1 MPIGYG
7 YQSSDAASYVNWA
20 AVTKGFTDVL
30 DADTKDRESR
40 KAEFE
45 KQDREIAKQ
54 LANQPL
60 GQFEDGNTFTNNAV
74 DAISNQ
80 RLITNKLWKSG
91 RLKEKDYRLIQN
103 NTIDNTNTLFDLQK
117 KYQEAAAD
125 RMKGL
130 QDGTYQPLTSSN
142 MALIEGFKDFKDSV
156 PIVDPKTG
164 IINIAKKKYNEKTK
178 TWDIEYGKTMPV
190 NMAMNL
196 ISTPAAAYKID
207 PIIDK
212 DVASMGTLKDA
223 LYQAAS
229 KNGAGTITDLLGPEG
244 FQKYPGA
251 ADVITN
257 FNNAVNGK
265 IEQYLTDPLHITSVL
280 TMNVGGYSAE
290 SFTYDK
296 AEAAKDPSKILM
308 KIDPSSKY
316 PTMDQSGPNYK
327 KQKEEAAGWIKTQFM
342 SRIDRERKIQTTSQ
356 LNDQSKSLSAAEIA
370 AGKDRADNAETGE
383 MIAALYSGSD
393 EDVASAMAYFKGL
406 SYVDDMG
413 RLKNG
418 QGFWV
423 DIKDSNGN
431 IDRKTVDFTANGK
444 EIGVE
449 NAVKAGTKLFL
460 QDKAD
465 TRQSLKNIG
474 KYKKQKR
481 NTAYS
486 EMQEEVRSDY
496 SPEVKSYIASVPKGS
511 IIKGDDTIDNVGRL
525 ADTYGDLGFTFERK
539 DKGIVKVVSLD
550 SKGNALATQDFNIFD
565 SDGEA
570 APGIET
576 QINNWIVSHHDAE
589 TARKKLAPTMKDEK
603 GNDIPTKPVGTKTKA
618 MSKGSNPAPRG

>member
-30 DADTKDRESR
+30 DADIADREKR
-40 KAEFE
+40 KAEYE
-45 KQDREIAKQ
+45 KQDRELSQ
-54 LANQPL
+54 TLANQPL
-60 GQFEDGNTFTNNAV
+60 GQFEDGNTFTNNFV
-74 DAISNQ
+74 DAMSNQ
-80 RLITNKLWKSG
+80 RLIDYKLFKAG
-91 RLKEKDYRLIQN
+91 RLKEKDYRLKTNNAIDGT
-103 NTIDNTNTLFDLQK
+103 NTIFDLQK

-207 PIIDK
+207 PIIDNA
-212 DVASMGTLKDA
+212 VASMGTLKDA

-229 KNGAGTITDLLGPEG
+229 KNGAGTITELTGPEG

-251 ADVITN
+251 AGVITN
-257 FNNAVNGK
+257 FNNAINGK
-265 IEQYLTDPLHITSVL
+265 VEEYLTDPLHLTSVL

-316 PTMDQSGPNYK
+316 PTMDKSGPNYK

-356 LNDQSKSLSAAEIA
+356 LSDQTHYPSEWETAWA
-370 AGKDRADNAETGE
+370 KDKDKTAQTGE
-383 MIAALYSGSD
+383 MLAALYGGNDQQVSAAKSYFLGL
-393 EDVASAMAYFKGL
+393 EGVKDVERDATGTTIY
-406 SYVDDMG
+406 Y
-413 RLKNG
+413 
-418 QGFWV
+418 
-423 DIKDSNGN
+423 KDGT
-431 IDRKTVDFTANGK
+431 KKKLDFTANKVG
-444 EIGVE
+444 IGVD
-449 NAVKAGTKLFL
+449 NFVDAGTKALL
-460 QDKAD
+460 GNDV
-465 TRQSLKNIG
+465 SLSDARRGIT
-474 KYKKQKR
+474 KYKGKPLNTKQVFAKPAVTSSFTPAVQKR
-481 NTAYS
+481 VAENQGKIVKDDNT
-486 EMQEEVRSDY
+486 SDN
-496 SPEVKSYIASVPKGS
+496 I
-511 IIKGDDTIDNVGRL
+511 NRL
-525 ADTYGDLGFTFERK
+525 TAAYGDLGFRFTRPEGNP
-539 DKGIVKVVSLD
+539 KGMV
-550 SKGNALATQDFNIFD
+550 T
-565 SDGEA
+565 
-570 APGIET
+570 
-576 QINNWIVSHHDAE
+576 IVSPTGKIKQTVNVFGDNPENAINQFIINQQNDE
-589 TARKKLAPTMKDEK
+589 FSRKVFAPTENVNAAAIE
-603 GNDIPTKPVGTKTKA
+603 GSGVG
-618 MSKGSNPAPRG
+618 SQY

>member
-30 DADTKDRESR
+30 DADIADREKR
-40 KAEFE
+40 KAEYE
-45 KQDREIAKQ
+45 KQDRELSQ
-54 LANQPL
+54 TLANQPL
-60 GQFEDGNTFTNNAV
+60 GQFEDGNTFTNNFV
-74 DAISNQ
+74 DSMTNQ
-80 RLITNKLWKSG
+80 RLIDYKLFKAG
-91 RLKEKDYRLIQN
+91 KLKEKDYRLKTN
-103 NTIDNTNTLFDLQK
+103 NAIDGTNTVFDLQK

-212 DVASMGTLKDA
+212 DVASLGTLKDA
-223 LYQAAS
+223 LYDAAT
-229 KNGAGTITDLLGPEG
+229 KTKAGTVTELLGPEG

-251 ADVITN
+251 AGVITN

-308 KIDPSSKY
+308 KIDPNSKY

-327 KQKEEAAGWIKTQFM
+327 KQKEEAASWIKTQFM

-356 LNDQSKSLSAAEIA
+356 LSDQTHYPSEWETAYARD
-370 AGKDRADNAETGE
+370 KDKTAQTGE
-383 MIAALYSGSD
+383 MLAALYAGNDQQASSARTFFLGLDGVKDVERDATGATIYYKDGTKKKLDFKASGS
-393 EDVASAMAYFKGL
+393 G
-406 SYVDDMG
+406 
-413 RLKNG
+413 
-418 QGFWV
+418 
-423 DIKDSNGN
+423 
-431 IDRKTVDFTANGK
+431 
-444 EIGVE
+444 IGVE
-449 NAVKAGTKLFL
+449 NFVDAGTKALL
-460 QDKAD
+460 GNEANLTDARRGI
-465 TRQSLKNIG
+465 T
-474 KYKKQKR
+474 KYKGKPLNEKFAVNKPAVTKDFTAQVQNIVTQNKGIIKDD
-481 NTAYS
+481 NTSDNITRLAKAYS
-486 EMQEEVRSDY
+486 
-496 SPEVKSYIASVPKGS
+496 G
-511 IIKGDDTIDNVGRL
+511 
-525 ADTYGDLGFTFERK
+525 LGFKFEQPK
-539 DKGIVKVVSLD
+539 DTKGKVTITSP
-550 SKGNALATQDFNIFD
+550 
-565 SDGEA
+565 DGEKQTISLFKA
-570 APGIET
+570 GLMSSTSGGLNPDAEDA
-576 QINNWIVSHHDAE
+576 INNFIISKQNNE
-589 TARKKLAPTMKDEK
+589 YSRKSLAPTEDVNAAASEG
-603 GNDIPTKPVGTKTKA
+603 GNQ
-618 MSKGSNPAPRG
+618 AP

>member
-30 DADTKDRESR
+30 DADIADREKR
-40 KAEFE
+40 KSEYE
-45 KQDREIAKQ
+45 KQDRELSQ
-54 LANQPL
+54 TLANQPL
-60 GQFEDGNTFTNNAV
+60 GQFEDGNTFTNNFV
-74 DAISNQ
+74 DSMTNQ
-80 RLITNKLWKSG
+80 RLIDYKLFKAG
-91 RLKEKDYRLIQN
+91 RLKEKDYRLKTNNAIDGT
-103 NTIDNTNTLFDLQK
+103 NTIFDLQK

-207 PIIDK
+207 PIIDNA
-212 DVASMGTLKDA
+212 VASMGTLKDA

-229 KNGAGTITDLLGPEG
+229 KNGAGTITELTGPEG

-251 ADVITN
+251 AGVITN
-257 FNNAVNGK
+257 FNNAINGK
-265 IEQYLTDPLHITSVL
+265 VEEYLTDPLHMTSVL

-316 PTMDQSGPNYK
+316 PTMDKSGPNYK
-327 KQKEEAAGWIKTQFM
+327 KQEEEAAGWIKTQFM

-356 LNDQSKSLSAAEIA
+356 LSDQTHYPSEWETAWA
-370 AGKDRADNAETGE
+370 KDKDKTAQTGE
-383 MIAALYSGSD
+383 MLAALYGGNDQQVSAARSYFLGL
-393 EDVASAMAYFKGL
+393 EGVKDVERDATGITIY
-406 SYVDDMG
+406 Y
-413 RLKNG
+413 
-418 QGFWV
+418 
-423 DIKDSNGN
+423 KDGT
-431 IDRKTVDFTANGK
+431 KKKLDFTANKVG
-444 EIGVE
+444 IGVD
-449 NAVKAGTKLFL
+449 NFVDAGTKALL
-460 QDKAD
+460 GNDV
-465 TRQSLKNIG
+465 SLSDARRGIT
-474 KYKKQKR
+474 KYKGKSLNTKQVFAKPAVTSSFTPAVQKR
-481 NTAYS
+481 VAENKGKIVKDDNT
-486 EMQEEVRSDY
+486 SDN
-496 SPEVKSYIASVPKGS
+496 I
-511 IIKGDDTIDNVGRL
+511 NRL
-525 ADTYGDLGFTFERK
+525 TAAYGDLGFRFTRPEGNPKGMVTIASPTGKIKQTVDVFGDNPENAINQFIINQQNDEFSRK
-539 DKGIVKVVSLD
+539 V
-550 SKGNALATQDFNIFD
+550 F
-565 SDGEA
+565 
-570 APGIET
+570 
-576 QINNWIVSHHDAE
+576 
-589 TARKKLAPTMKDEK
+589 APTE
-603 GNDIPTKPVGTKTKA
+603 NVNAAAIEVGGV
-618 MSKGSNPAPRG
+618 GSQY